1 MTQAIETFDLDNLE
15 GVQRLTAKVPVVIN
29 SDGEDVSGFI
39 ILGKDSDEFQNA
51 QKKLRMEG
59 VQKSAKRKT
68 MIDAS
73 TDDGAAK
80 LTTLIED
87 QERRLALSVVVDWFG
102 FSRKDADGQVV
113 AVPFDKALV
122 EHMFKVKPTWQA
134 KVMAA
139 LEVDANFTKG

>member
-15 GVQRLTAKVPVVIN
+15 GVQRLTAKVPVVVN

-39 ILGKDSDEFQNA
+39 ILGKDSDEFQEV
-51 QKKLRMEG
+51 QKQLRIEG
-59 VQKSAKRKT
+59 VKKSAKRKT

-73 TDDGAAK
+73 TDDGATK
-80 LTTLIED
+80 LGELIAD
-87 QERRLALSVVVDWFG
+87 NERRLALSVVIDWFG
-102 FSRKDADGQVV
+102 FTRKDSEGAQV

-122 EHMFKVKPTWQA
+122 EHMFTVKPTWQA